1 MAATS
6 PGGWLW
12 GRLSRYGLLIAGLV
26 FLIDQAHK
34 WWIVHVVKLEDKGRI
49 AVAPFLDFIYTL
61 NPGISYGLFPQA
73 AREGQLLLAAFALL
87 VALGLWIYLARGGG
101 GRTAATGLG
110 LIIGGAVANA
120 LDRLIYSGVV
130 DYIQPHALGLR
141 WPYIFNIADVAIVA
155 GVGLLLYDSLWPNR
169 RERQQTPAAAGH

>member
-1 MAATS
+1 MASMAVS
-6 PGGWLW
+6 RGWLW
-12 GRLSRYGLLIAGLV
+12 GALSRFGLTFAVAV

-34 WWIVHVVKLEDKGRI
+34 WWVVHVMKLEAKGRV
-49 AVAPFLDFIYTL
+49 AVAPFLDFLFTL

-73 AREGQLLLAAFALL
+73 AREGQVLLAAFAVLISL
-87 VALGLWIYLARGGG
+87 VLWVYLARGVD
-101 GRTAATGLG
+101 GRIAGAGLG
-110 LIIGGAVANA
+110 LIIGGAIANA

-130 DYIQPHALGLR
+130 DYLQPHAFGMR

-169 RERQQTPAAAGH
+169 RDERAPDRR